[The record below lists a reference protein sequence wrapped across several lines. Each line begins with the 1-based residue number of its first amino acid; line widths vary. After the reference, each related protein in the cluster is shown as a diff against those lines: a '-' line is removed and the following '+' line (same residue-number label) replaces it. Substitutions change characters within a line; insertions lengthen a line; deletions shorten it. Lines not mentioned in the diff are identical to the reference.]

1 MNKGFCICLF
11 NNVILFVKQI
21 CVTYTIT
28 YIYDTIIMIVLH
40 HTITKCVLR
49 HQISTVIIASLDFI
63 VFTLLIINNTVCVT
77 SAIVRIYF
85 RYHSDL

>member
-1 MNKGFCICLF
+1 MNKGFCIVF

-21 CVTYTIT
+21 CVIYTIT
-28 YIYDTIIMIVLH
+28 YIHHTIFMIVLH
-40 HTITKCVLR
+40 YTITKLVLR
-49 HQISTVIIASLDFI
+49 HQIRTVIIASLDFI
-63 VFTLLIINNTVCVT
+63 VFTLFIINNTVGVT